1 MASSRRLVATID
13 SLARLG
19 LLLSWVNACTPTVNP
34 AGPARLGTATW
45 VCVPGGPETCSDAR
59 DNNCNGLVDEGCGIG
74 SGLVQFIIAWEDD
87 ADLDLE
93 VTDPD
98 GGQAR
103 VGAVSSAGLIKD
115 RDCPGRDERQCGG
128 VNVENVVL
136 APNREPKPGQYRVVV
151 RLAPKQEVLEPI
163 SVNLSARLGGRVSHQ
178 PVELSSDQPQR
189 SFVWEM

>member
-1 MASSRRLVATID
+1 MASPRRLAAAVD
-13 SLARLG
+13 SVARLG
-19 LLLSWVNACTPTVNP
+19 VLLVCGAACAAPERPVTAPV
-34 AGPARLGTATW
+34 LGTSTW
-45 VCVPGGPETCSDAR
+45 VCAPGGPETCSDAR

-74 SGLVQFIIAWEDD
+74 SGLVQFVIAWEDD

-98 GGQAR
+98 GSQAR

-115 RDCPGRDERQCGG
+115 RDCPGRDDRRCRG

-136 APNREPKPGQYRVVV
+136 APNREPKSGQYRVVV

-163 SVNLSARLGGRVSHQ
+163 SVNLSARLGGRVSHEA
-178 PVELSSDQPQR
+178 VVLSADQPQQM
-189 SFVWEM
+189 FVWEM